1 MLNPKILIIRKKL
14 DKLDEKLLILI
25 KQRTKLVSQ
34 ILSYKKRKNEIIDKK
49 RIKIILKKIKLK
61 SLKMKIDPLITKK
74 IWITM
79 IKSFIDYEY
88 RNFDK

>member
-1 MLNPKILIIRKKL
+1 MLNPKILIVRKKL

-34 ILSYKKRKNEIIDKK
+34 ILSYKKRKSEIIDKK